1 MTDSLCASASIRPE
15 PIRPRADEMTVET
28 YPIPGIHQKGGQ
40 QCGVPS
46 GVRITHSSGV
56 TAYVDIGRSQHI
68 NKMIAEDMI
77 LAAITHPRFRP

>member
-1 MTDSLCASASIRPE
+1 MSELRPE
-15 PIRPRADEMTVET
+15 DIKIEV

-40 QCGVPS
+40 QVGVPN
-46 GVRITHSSGV
+46 GVRITHVSGAV
-56 TAYVDIGRSQHI
+56 AYVNNGRSQHV

>member
-1 MTDSLCASASIRPE
+1 MSQIPPE
-15 PIRPRADEMTVET
+15 DIKIEV

-40 QCGVPS
+40 HVGVPN

-56 TAYVDIGRSQHI
+56 AAYVDIGRSQHI
-68 NKMIAEDMI
+68 NKMIAEEMI